1 MVANR
6 EFVRFLSWSAAV
18 VVIGG
23 LLSMVFVLV
32 VDPYRIY
39 RLIDMPGFNHVKPAP
54 ARYQEEIKLIG
65 ARATRANAFILGNSR
80 AEIGF
85 NPDYAGFSTAGYS
98 AYNLA
103 ISGTSASTARRQ
115 IAYLRDTGQKPAML
129 VLGVEFLD
137 FLINPAI
144 ARSAHRTTKSV
155 HAVDELKWKFNT
167 FFSLASVSDAI
178 ETLQIQRRPE
188 VETLTPRGFNPLL
201 EYRKYARE
209 QGYYALFQQRAM
221 ENAKSYMS
229 KSSGLM
235 TTENGRS
242 PDMEDLQ
249 KILSE
254 SSADRTEVHVVI
266 YPYHAQ
272 ILAMFEQIGLWPAFE
287 QWKRLLAQE
296 VAAIKKV
303 NPDAHVTLWDFSG
316 FSNFQCEIIPSR
328 DDRTSATKWYWEAGH
343 FKPALGDVVLS
354 RLLGKPQE
362 PFLTGG
368 MGFPITLS
376 NLDENHQRIER
387 ERAECAASY
396 PKLFSDVT
404 ALVMDSRSKHLK
416 RQGK

>member
-18 VVIGG
+18 VVIGAS
-23 LLSMVFVLV
+23 LSIALVVV
-32 VDPYRIY
+32 VDPYRLY
-39 RLIDMPGFNHVKPAP
+39 RLIDVPGFNHVKPVP
-54 ARYQEEIKLIG
+54 ARYQEEIKLAG

-85 NPDYAGFSTAGYS
+85 NPDYAGFTAAGYS
-98 AYNLA
+98 TYNLA
-103 ISGTSASTARRQ
+103 IPGTRASTARRA
-115 IAYLRDTGQKPAML
+115 IAYLRDTGQRPAML

-137 FLINPAI
+137 FLKSPTMAG
-144 ARSAHRTTKSV
+144 SANRVTTSV
-155 HAVDELKWKFNT
+155 HAVDQLNWKFDT
-167 FFSLASVSDAI
+167 IFSLASASDAI
-178 ETLQIQRRPE
+178 ETLRIQRHPE
-188 VETLTPRGFNPLL
+188 TETMTPRGFNPLL
-201 EYRKYARE
+201 EYNKYARE

-221 ENAKSYMS
+221 ENASTYIG
-229 KSSGLM
+229 KSSGLAM
-235 TTENGRS
+235 PENGGS
-242 PDMEDLQ
+242 PDMEDLR
-249 KILSE
+249 KILE
-254 SSADRTEVHVVI
+254 TSSTDKTELHLVI

-272 ILAMFEQIGLWPAFE
+272 ILAMFEQTGLWSAFE

-362 PFLTGG
+362 SFAKGG
-368 MGFPITLS
+368 MGFPLTPA
-376 NLDENHQRIER
+376 NLDENRQRIER
-387 ERAECAASY
+387 ERATCAAVY
-396 PKLFSDVT
+396 PQLFSDAA
-404 ALVMDSRSKHLK
+404 ALVMDSRRKH
-416 RQGK
+416 Q